1 VLPALSASADAP
13 IVAAVC
19 SRTPARHVEA
29 LRARGAYIHTV
40 TCAGNLHTS
49 VIEIALRGGA
59 PGVIVYGCPPRDCVG
74 REGPKWLNERVYN
87 DREAELQARV
97 DRRRVRIATAAPGD
111 LGGVLESFDAF
122 ASDLARL
129 AQPSRAVVGEV
140 ELECES
146 LSMTTGGD
154 VE

>member
-1 VLPALSASADAP
+1 VIEYYLRAGADGVM
-13 IVAAVC
+13 VAAC
-19 SRTPARHVEA
+19 PAR
-29 LRARGAYIHTV
+29 
-40 TCAGNLHTS
+40 
-49 VIEIALRGGA
+49 
-59 PGVIVYGCPPRDCVG
+59 DCWN
-74 REGPKWLNERVYN
+74 REGGKWAEARIVHE
-87 DREAELQARV
+87 REAELQARV

-111 LGGVLESFDAF
+111 LGGVLAAFDAF